1 MGELETVTEQNFEN
15 ERAWYI
21 VQSYSG
27 FENAAKNN
35 LERRIHSMNME
46 KYIFRVLVPEV
57 KRIEKTKKGPK
68 EVVEKLFPGYIF
80 VEMIVTDESWFVVRN
95 TPMVTGFLGS
105 SGGGA
110 KPVPLP
116 AEEIRPILESMGITQ
131 QIEVDFQVGDYVK
144 ILMGTFAGQEV
155 KVEAMDYDKQIVTV
169 SIDIFGRSTPQEL
182 RFDEVKKVGL

>member
-1 MGELETVTEQNFEN
+1 MGELSTVADVNFEN

-27 FENAAKNN
+27 FENAAKTN
-35 LERRIHSMNME
+35 LERRITSMNME
-46 KYIFRVLVPEV
+46 KFIFRVLVPEV
-57 KRIEKTKKGPK
+57 KRIEKTKKGTK
-68 EVVEKLFPGYIF
+68 EVVEKIYPGYIF

-116 AEEIRPILESMGITQ
+116 TEEIRPILESMGITQ
-131 QIEVDFQVGDYVK
+131 SIDVDYQVGDYVRV
-144 ILMGTFAGQEV
+144 LTGTFAGQEV
-155 KVEAMDYDKQIVTV
+155 RVETMDYDKQIVTIL
-169 SIDIFGRSTPQEL
+169 IDIFGRSTPQEL
-182 RFDEVKKVGL
+182 RFDEVKKV

>member
-182 RFDEVKKVGL
+182 RFDEVKKV